1 MGYKSEVAVAVK
13 TADYEKFIKG
23 NSDFKNLMSI
33 ADISTNNE
41 IVIIYWDWVKWC
53 PEYEDI
59 QKFESVLGCIADNE
73 HPYAFVRL
81 GEDYDDTEY
90 RVFEG
95 AEGEYLDEYIY
106 PTRYIYRPTDW
117 NKID

>member
-59 QKFESVLGCIADNE
+59 QKFESVLGIIADNN
-73 HPYAFVRL
+73 HPYTFVRI
-81 GEDYDDTEY
+81 GEDYDDTEFIT
-90 RVFEG
+90 VGG
-95 AEGEYLDEYIY
+95 ADDEYLDEYIY
-106 PTRYIYRPTDW
+106 PTRYIDRPIDW